1 MRGAVLALTA
11 GLMASAAVAAVP
23 GLEPGVSR
31 ELAQWR
37 AKHYRDVRYALAISV
52 TAGATKLAGTT
63 TVEVTLSPTVPD
75 LVLDWRTSPGAAP
88 VVQLR
93 VNGKRVKAKLEREH
107 LIVPARLLR
116 AGRNRIRLS
125 FESPIALSGSAVTRY
140 VDREDGAEY
149 VYTLFVPSEAS
160 SAFPCFDQPDLKAR
174 FSLELVVP
182 RAWTAVGNAPI
193 KATEDVSSGQRRFR
207 FAATPPIS
215 TYLFAFAAGPFAEVQ
230 VPASPQSTPAG
241 RKTARA
247 RQAAKGRAGS
257 PAKEKAAETRLFVR
271 KSQLARARTEA
282 PEVLRLNRESM
293 RWFERYFN
301 SRFPF
306 PKYDLVLV
314 PEFAYGGMEHAGAT
328 FLREEAVL
336 FPSAPN
342 ETDILAR
349 AQLLF
354 HETSHQWFGDLVTMR
369 WFDDLWLKEGFAN
382 FMAAKAAEVLLPG
395 QAVWNAF
402 HALKTAA
409 YRTDVTEGTTPIYRP
424 LPNLSSAKSAY
435 GNIVYGKAPAVL
447 RQAEFYVGDAAFRR
461 AVRRF
466 VKKHAYAAAD
476 WSDLVAA
483 LEGAS
488 GRDLKRWAQAW
499 VKRRGMPE
507 VRLSWDT
514 DREGRP
520 KNVAVEQRDV
530 LGEGR
535 AWPMKLRVF
544 ALSESGLPRSADA
557 LLRSASTSVRAID
570 GMPEIDFAFANF
582 GDYGYGR
589 FLLDP
594 MSRDAVLARPEIV
607 QGDLLRA
614 LVFGSLWESVR
625 DAELAPL
632 AYLDLV
638 VRVAPVERDPVT
650 LAGLLQRAQVAFL
663 HYASDPQ
670 RDAVA
675 EPFEQLLA
683 EGMLHA
689 DTPGRRITFLRTLTA
704 SAWSESGRSRLESLL
719 ADTLEIPGVK
729 LSSRDRF
736 RVIARLL
743 ALDDPE
749 AKELLSAQ
757 IAADSGDDGRRYAFA
772 AAAAERSAEAKH
784 AYFERFFNE
793 QGLTES
799 WIDAARGPL
808 NAVEHAELT
817 QPYLDLA
824 LAALPEFKRTRKIFF
839 VNNWLAA
846 FIGGQVDAA
855 ALEQVQ
861 SFAGQPELDSD
872 LKLQLLEA
880 MDGLARTVKIRA
892 RFARLLP

>member
-1 MRGAVLALTA
+1 
-11 GLMASAAVAAVP
+11 MAHAAVAAP
-23 GLEPGVSR
+23 ALEPGVSR

-37 AKHYRDVRYALAISV
+37 AKTYRDVRYALAISV
-52 TAGATKLAGTT
+52 AAGATKLAGTAKI
-63 TVEVTLSPTVPD
+63 EVTLPRRAPD
-75 LVLDWRTSPGAAP
+75 LVLDWRPLSGAAR
-88 VVQLR
+88 VGQLR
-93 VNGKRVKAKLEREH
+93 VNGKPAKAKLEQEH

-116 AGRNRIRLS
+116 AGRNRVTFS

-140 VDREDGAEY
+140 VDREDGSEY
-149 VYTLFVPSEAS
+149 VYTLFVPSDAS

-174 FSLELVVP
+174 FSLELVLP

-193 KATEDVSSGQRRFR
+193 AAIEDVSNSLRRFR

-215 TYLFAFAAGPFAEVQ
+215 TYLFAFAAGPFAEL
-230 VPASPQSTPAG
+230 TE
-241 RKTARA
+241 
-247 RQAAKGRAGS
+247 GS
-257 PAKEKAAETRLFVR
+257 RPTRLFVR

-282 PEVLRLNRESM
+282 PEVLRLNRESV
-293 RWFERYFN
+293 RWFERYFD

-354 HETSHQWFGDLVTMR
+354 HESSHQWFGDSVTMR

-382 FMAAKAAEVLLPG
+382 FMAAKAAEALLP
-395 QAVWNAF
+395 AHSVWNAF
-402 HALKTAA
+402 HALKSAA
-409 YRTDVTEGTTPIYRP
+409 YRTDVTQGTTPIYRP
-424 LPNLSSAKSAY
+424 LANLSAAKSAY
-435 GNIVYGKAPAVL
+435 GNIVYAKAPAVL
-447 RQAEFYVGDAAFRR
+447 RQAEFYVGARVFRR
-461 AVRRF
+461 AVRQF
-466 VKKHAYAAAD
+466 LKSHAYAAAD
-476 WSDLVAA
+476 WNDLVAA
-483 LEGAS
+483 LERAS
-488 GRDLKRWAQAW
+488 GRRLKGWAEAW

-507 VRLSWDT
+507 VRLAWDT

-520 KNVAVEQRDV
+520 RNVVLEQHNV
-530 LGEGR
+530 LNEGGT
-535 AWPMKLRVF
+535 WPMKLKVF
-544 ALSESGLPRSADA
+544 ALPESGLPRSADA
-557 LLRSASTSVRAID
+557 LLRGESARVRAID
-570 GMPEIDFAFANF
+570 GMPEIEFAFANS

-594 MSRDAVLARPEIV
+594 ASRDAVLARPEIV

-625 DAELAPL
+625 DAELSPL
-632 AYLDLV
+632 DYLDLV
-638 VRVAPVERDPVT
+638 VRVAPVERDAVT

-663 HYASDPQ
+663 HYVSDSQ
-670 RDAVA
+670 RDALA
-675 EPFEQLLA
+675 PRFEQLLA
-683 EGMLHA
+683 EGMLRA
-689 DTPGRRITFLRTLTA
+689 DTPGRRITFLRTFTA
-704 SAWSESGRSRLESLL
+704 SAWSEGGRSRLKSLL
-719 ADTLEIPGVK
+719 ANTLEIPGVK

-736 RVIARLL
+736 RAIARLL

-749 AKELLSAQ
+749 AQALLSEQ

-772 AAAAERSAEAKH
+772 AAAAERSAEAKRV
-784 AYFERFFNE
+784 YFERFFNE
-793 QGLTES
+793 QGLPES
-799 WIDAARGPL
+799 WIDAALGPF

-846 FIGGQVDAA
+846 FIGGQVDVA
-855 ALEQVQ
+855 ALEQVE
-861 SFAGQPELDSD
+861 SFARQPELEPD

>member
-11 GLMASAAVAAVP
+11 GLMANAALAVP

-37 AKHYRDVRYALAISV
+37 AKTYRDVRYALAISV
-52 TAGATKLAGTT
+52 TAGATKLAGTA
-63 TVEVTLSPTVPD
+63 TVEVTLGRSVPD
-75 LVLDWRTSPGAAP
+75 LVLDWRPSPGAP
-88 VVQLR
+88 GVGQLR
-93 VNGKRVKAKLEREH
+93 VNGKPAKAKLEREH

-116 AGRNRIRLS
+116 PGRNRITLS
-125 FESPIALSGSAVTRY
+125 FEAPIALSGSAVTRY
-140 VDREDGAEY
+140 VDREDGSEY
-149 VYTLFVPSEAS
+149 VYTLFVPSDAS

-174 FSLELVVP
+174 FRLELVLP
-182 RAWTAVGNAPI
+182 RAWTAVGNAPVA
-193 KATEDVSSGQRRFR
+193 ATEDLPSGQRRFR
-207 FAATPPIS
+207 FAATAPIS
-215 TYLFAFAAGPFAEVQ
+215 TYLFAFAAGPFADVQ
-230 VPASPQSTPAG
+230 VPVPPQSSPAG
-241 RKTARA
+241 RKTARGQ
-247 RQAAKGRAGS
+247 QAAKGRARS
-257 PAKEKAAETRLFVR
+257 PAREKAVETRLFVR

-282 PEVLRLNRESM
+282 PEVLRLNRESV

-328 FLREEAVL
+328 FLREDAVL
-336 FPSAPN
+336 FPSTPN

-354 HETSHQWFGDLVTMR
+354 HETSHQWFGDSVTMR

-382 FMAAKAAEVLLPG
+382 FMAAKAAEALLPVHS
-395 QAVWNAF
+395 VWNAF

-409 YRTDVTEGTTPIYRP
+409 YRTDVTQGTTPIYRP
-424 LPNLSSAKSAY
+424 LSNLSGAKSAY

-447 RQAEFYVGDAAFRR
+447 RQAEFYVGASVFRR
-461 AVRRF
+461 AVRQF
-466 VKKHAYAAAD
+466 LKGHAYAAAD

-483 LEGAS
+483 LERAS
-488 GRDLKRWAQAW
+488 GRKLKRWAEAW

-507 VRLSWDT
+507 VRLAWDT
-514 DREGRP
+514 DRDGGP
-520 KNVAVEQRDV
+520 KNTALEQHNV
-530 LGEGR
+530 LNEGGT
-535 AWPMKLRVF
+535 WPMKLRVF
-544 ALSESGLPRSADA
+544 ALPESGLPRSADA
-557 LLRSASTSVRAID
+557 LLRGESASVREID

-582 GDYGYGR
+582 GVYGYGR

-594 MSRDAVLARPEIV
+594 ASREAVLARPEIV

-625 DAELAPL
+625 DAEIAPL

-670 RDAVA
+670 RDTAA
-675 EPFEQLLA
+675 ESFEQLLS

-689 DTPGRRITFLRTLTA
+689 DTPGRRITFLRTFTA
-704 SAWSESGRSRLESLL
+704 SAWSESARSRLKSLL
-719 ADTLEIPGVK
+719 ANTLEIPGVK

-736 RVIARLL
+736 RAIARLL

-749 AKELLSAQ
+749 AKNLLSAQ
-757 IAADSGDDGRRYAFA
+757 IAVDSGDDARRYAFS
-772 AAAAERSAEAKH
+772 AAAAERSAEAKR

-793 QGLTES
+793 QGLPES
-799 WIDAARGPL
+799 WIDAALGSF

-817 QPYLDLA
+817 SPTSISRSPPSSADRWT
-824 LAALPEFKRTRKIFF
+824 PPPWNK
-839 VNNWLAA
+839 W
-846 FIGGQVDAA
+846 
-855 ALEQVQ
+855 
-861 SFAGQPELDSD
+861 
-872 LKLQLLEA
+872 
-880 MDGLARTVKIRA
+880 RA
-892 RFARLLP
+892 SRASRSSTPT

>member
-37 AKHYRDVRYALAISV
+37 AKTYRDVRYALAISI
-52 TAGATKLAGTT
+52 TAGATKLVGTAT
-63 TVEVTLSPTVPD
+63 IEVTLPRSAPD
-75 LVLDWRTSPGAAP
+75 LVLDWRPSPGA
-88 VVQLR
+88 VRVGKLR
-93 VNGKRVKAKLEREH
+93 VNGRPAKAKLEQEH

-116 AGRNRIRLS
+116 AGRNRATLS

-140 VDREDGAEY
+140 VDREDGSEY
-149 VYTLFVPSEAS
+149 VYTLFVPSDAS

-174 FSLELVVP
+174 FSLELVLP

-193 KATEDVSSGQRRFR
+193 AATQDVSNSLRRFR

-215 TYLFAFAAGPFAEVQ
+215 TYLFAFAAGPFAELTESRG
-230 VPASPQSTPAG
+230 P
-241 RKTARA
+241 
-247 RQAAKGRAGS
+247 
-257 PAKEKAAETRLFVR
+257 TRLFVR

-282 PEVLRLNRESM
+282 PEVLRLNRESV
-293 RWFERYFN
+293 RWFERYFA

-328 FLREEAVL
+328 FLREDAVL
-336 FPSAPN
+336 FPSAPS

-354 HETSHQWFGDLVTMR
+354 HETSHQWFGDSVTMR

-382 FMAAKAAEVLLPG
+382 FMAAKAAEALLP
-395 QAVWNAF
+395 AHSVWNAF
-402 HALKTAA
+402 HSLKTAA
-409 YRTDVTEGTTPIYRP
+409 YRTDVTQGTTPIYRP
-424 LPNLSSAKSAY
+424 LSNLSAAKSAY
-435 GNIVYGKAPAVL
+435 GNIVYAKAPAVL
-447 RQAEFYVGDAAFRR
+447 RQAEFYVGASVFRR
-461 AVRRF
+461 AVRQF
-466 VKKHAYAAAD
+466 VKSHAYAAAD
-476 WSDLVAA
+476 WNDLVVA
-483 LEGAS
+483 LERAS
-488 GRDLKRWAQAW
+488 GRKLKRWAEAW

-507 VRLSWDT
+507 VRLAWDT

-520 KNVAVEQRDV
+520 RNAVLEQHNV
-530 LGEGR
+530 LNEGGT
-535 AWPMKLRVF
+535 WPMKLKVF
-544 ALSESGLPRSADA
+544 ALSESGLPRSADV
-557 LLRSASTSVRAID
+557 LLRGESARVRAID
-570 GMPEIDFAFANF
+570 GMPEIEFAFANS

-594 MSRDAVLARPEIV
+594 ASREAVLTRPEIV

-625 DAELAPL
+625 DAELSPL
-632 AYLDLV
+632 AYLDFV

-650 LAGLLQRAQVAFL
+650 LAALLQRAQVAFL
-663 HYASDPQ
+663 HYVSDSQ
-670 RDAVA
+670 RDALA
-675 EPFEQLLA
+675 PRFEQLLA

-689 DTPGRRITFLRTLTA
+689 DTPGRRITFLRTFTA
-704 SAWSESGRSRLESLL
+704 SAWSESGRSQLKSLL
-719 ADTLEIPGVK
+719 ANALEIPGVK

-736 RVIARLL
+736 RAVTRLL
-743 ALDDPE
+743 ALDDPD

-772 AAAAERSAEAKH
+772 AAAAERSAEAKRV
-784 AYFERFFNE
+784 YFERFFNE
-793 QGLTES
+793 QGLPES
-799 WIDAARGPL
+799 WIEAALGPF

-817 QPYLDLA
+817 QPFLDLA

-846 FIGGQVDAA
+846 FIGGQLDVA
-855 ALEQVQ
+855 ALEQVE
-861 SFAGQPELDSD
+861 SFARQPELEPD

>member
-1 MRGAVLALTA
+1 MRGAVLALTV
-11 GLMASAAVAAVP
+11 GLMAHAAVAAP
-23 GLEPGVSR
+23 ALEPGVSR

-37 AKHYRDVRYALAISV
+37 AKTYRDVRYALAISV
-52 TAGATKLAGTT
+52 AAGATKLAGTAKI
-63 TVEVTLSPTVPD
+63 EVTLPRRAPD
-75 LVLDWRTSPGAAP
+75 LVLDWRPLSGAAR
-88 VVQLR
+88 VGQLR
-93 VNGKRVKAKLEREH
+93 VNGKPAKAKLAQEH
-107 LIVPARLLR
+107 LIVPARLLH
-116 AGRNRIRLS
+116 AGRNRVTFS

-140 VDREDGAEY
+140 VDREDGSEY
-149 VYTLFVPSEAS
+149 VYTLFVPSDAS

-174 FSLELVVP
+174 FSLELVLP

-193 KATEDVSSGQRRFR
+193 AAIEDVSNSLRRFR

-215 TYLFAFAAGPFAEVQ
+215 TYLFAFAAGPFAELTESSR
-230 VPASPQSTPAG
+230 P
-241 RKTARA
+241 
-247 RQAAKGRAGS
+247 
-257 PAKEKAAETRLFVR
+257 TRLFVR

-282 PEVLRLNRESM
+282 PEVLRLNRESV
-293 RWFERYFN
+293 RWFERYFD

-328 FLREEAVL
+328 FLREDAVL

-354 HETSHQWFGDLVTMR
+354 HESSHQWFGDSVTMR

-382 FMAAKAAEVLLPG
+382 FMAAKAAEALLP
-395 QAVWNAF
+395 AHSVWNAF
-402 HALKTAA
+402 HALKSAA
-409 YRTDVTEGTTPIYRP
+409 YRTDVTQGTTPIYRP
-424 LPNLSSAKSAY
+424 LANLSAAKSAY
-435 GNIVYGKAPAVL
+435 GNIVYAKAPAVL
-447 RQAEFYVGDAAFRR
+447 RQAEFYVGARVFRR
-461 AVRRF
+461 AVRQF
-466 VKKHAYAAAD
+466 LKSHAYAAAD
-476 WSDLVAA
+476 WNDLVAA
-483 LEGAS
+483 LERAS
-488 GRDLKRWAQAW
+488 GRRLKGWAEAW

-507 VRLSWDT
+507 VRLAWDT

-520 KNVAVEQRDV
+520 RNVVLEQHNV
-530 LGEGR
+530 LNEGGT
-535 AWPMKLRVF
+535 WPMKLKVF
-544 ALSESGLPRSADA
+544 ALPESGLPRSADA
-557 LLRSASTSVRAID
+557 LLRGESARVRAID
-570 GMPEIDFAFANF
+570 GMPEIEFAFANS

-594 MSRDAVLARPEIV
+594 ASRDAVLARPEIV

-625 DAELAPL
+625 DAELSPL
-632 AYLDLV
+632 DYLDLV
-638 VRVAPVERDPVT
+638 VRVAPVERDAVT

-663 HYASDPQ
+663 HYVSDSQ
-670 RDAVA
+670 RDALA
-675 EPFEQLLA
+675 PRFEHLLA
-683 EGMLHA
+683 EGMLRA
-689 DTPGRRITFLRTLTA
+689 DTPGRRITFLRTFTA
-704 SAWSESGRSRLESLL
+704 SAWSEGGRSRLKSLL
-719 ADTLEIPGVK
+719 ANTLEIPGVK

-736 RVIARLL
+736 RAIARLL

-749 AKELLSAQ
+749 AQALLSEQ

-772 AAAAERSAEAKH
+772 AAAAERSAEAKRV
-784 AYFERFFNE
+784 YFERFFNE
-793 QGLTES
+793 QGLPES
-799 WIDAARGPL
+799 WIDAALGPF

-846 FIGGQVDAA
+846 FIGGQVDVA
-855 ALEQVQ
+855 ALEQVE
-861 SFAGQPELDSD
+861 SFARQPELEPD

>member
-11 GLMASAAVAAVP
+11 GLMANAAFAVP

-37 AKHYRDVRYALAISV
+37 AKTYRDVRYALAISV
-52 TAGATKLAGTT
+52 TAGATKLAGTA
-63 TVEVTLSPTVPD
+63 TVEVTLGRSVPD
-75 LVLDWRTSPGAAP
+75 LVLDWRPSPGAP
-88 VVQLR
+88 GVGQLR
-93 VNGKRVKAKLEREH
+93 VNGKPAKAKLEREH

-116 AGRNRIRLS
+116 AGRNRITLS

-140 VDREDGAEY
+140 LDREDGSEY
-149 VYTLFVPSEAS
+149 VYTLFVPSDAS
-160 SAFPCFDQPDLKAR
+160 TAFPCFDQPDLKAR
-174 FSLELVVP
+174 FRLELVLP

-193 KATEDVSSGQRRFR
+193 TATEDLSSGQRRIR
-207 FAATPPIS
+207 FAATAPIS

-230 VPASPQSTPAG
+230 VPVPPQSAPAG
-241 RKTARA
+241 KKRGRA
-247 RQAAKGRAGS
+247 QRAGS
-257 PAKEKAAETRLFVR
+257 PAGGKAVEIRLFVR
-271 KSQLARARTEA
+271 RSQLARARTEA
-282 PEVLRLNRESM
+282 PDVLRLNRASV

-336 FPSAPN
+336 FPSTPN
-342 ETDILAR
+342 ETDMLAR

-354 HETSHQWFGDLVTMR
+354 HETAHQWFGDSVTMR

-382 FMAAKAAEVLLPG
+382 FMAAKAAEALLP
-395 QAVWNAF
+395 AHSVWNAF
-402 HALKTAA
+402 HALKTGA
-409 YRTDVTEGTTPIYRP
+409 YRTDVTQGTTPIYRP
-424 LPNLSSAKSAY
+424 ISNLSGAKSAY

-447 RQAEFYVGDAAFRR
+447 RQAEFYVGAPVFRR
-461 AVRRF
+461 AVRQF
-466 VKKHAYAAAD
+466 LKGHAYAAAD

-483 LEGAS
+483 LERAS
-488 GRDLKRWAQAW
+488 GRKLKRWAEAW

-507 VRLSWDT
+507 VRLAWDT

-520 KNVAVEQRDV
+520 RNTVLEQHNV
-530 LGEGR
+530 LNEGGT
-535 AWPMKLRVF
+535 WPMKLRVF

-557 LLRSASTSVRAID
+557 LLRGESTSVRAID

-594 MSRDAVLARPEIV
+594 SSREAVLARPGIG

-625 DAELAPL
+625 DAELAPI

-663 HYASDPQ
+663 HYASDSQ
-670 RDAVA
+670 RDALA
-675 EPFEQLLA
+675 ERFEQLLV

-689 DTPGRRITFLRTLTA
+689 DTPGRRITFLRTFTA
-704 SAWSESGRSRLESLL
+704 SAWSEGGRSRLKSLL
-719 ADTLEIPGVK
+719 ANALEIPGVK

-743 ALDDPE
+743 ALDDPQ
-749 AKELLSAQ
+749 AKELLSVQ
-757 IAADSGDDGRRYAFA
+757 SAADSGDDGRRYAFA
-772 AAAAERSAEAKH
+772 AAAAERSADAKR

-793 QGLTES
+793 QGLPES
-799 WIDAARGPL
+799 WIDAALNPF
-808 NAVEHAELT
+808 NAVEHADLT

-839 VNNWLAA
+839 VNSWLAA

-855 ALEQVQ
+855 ALEQVE
-861 SFAGQPELDSD
+861 SFASQPELEPD

-892 RFARLLP
+892 RFARVLP

>member
-11 GLMASAAVAAVP
+11 GLMANAAAAVP

-37 AKHYRDVRYALAISV
+37 AKTYRDVRYALAISV
-52 TAGATKLAGTT
+52 TAGATKLAGTA
-63 TVEVTLSPTVPD
+63 TVEVTLGRSVPD
-75 LVLDWRTSPGAAP
+75 LVLDWRPSPGASG
-88 VVQLR
+88 VGQLR
-93 VNGKRVKAKLEREH
+93 VNGKPAKAKLEREH

-116 AGRNRIRLS
+116 PGRNRITLS

-140 VDREDGAEY
+140 VDREDGSEY
-149 VYTLFVPSEAS
+149 VYTLFVPSDAS

-174 FSLELVVP
+174 FSLELVLP
-182 RAWTAVGNAPI
+182 RAWIAVGNAPI
-193 KATEDVSSGQRRFR
+193 AATEDVSNNLRRFR

-230 VPASPQSTPAG
+230 VPASPQSSPAG
-241 RKTARA
+241 RKTAV
-247 RQAAKGRAGS
+247 
-257 PAKEKAAETRLFVR
+257 ETKLFVR

-282 PEVLRLNRESM
+282 PEVLRLNRESV
-293 RWFERYFN
+293 RWFERYFD

-336 FPSAPN
+336 FPSTPN
-342 ETDILAR
+342 ETDILSR

-354 HETSHQWFGDLVTMR
+354 HETSHQWFGDSVTMR

-382 FMAAKAAEVLLPG
+382 FMAAKAAEALLP
-395 QAVWNAF
+395 AHSVWNAF

-409 YRTDVTEGTTPIYRP
+409 YRTDVTQGTTPIYRP
-424 LPNLSSAKSAY
+424 LSNLSGAKSAY

-447 RQAEFYVGDAAFRR
+447 RQAEFYVGASVFRR
-461 AVRRF
+461 AVRQF
-466 VKKHAYAAAD
+466 LKGHAYAAAD

-483 LEGAS
+483 LERAS
-488 GRDLKRWAQAW
+488 GRKLKRWAEAW

-507 VRLSWDT
+507 VRLAWDT

-520 KNVAVEQRDV
+520 RNTVLEQHNV
-530 LGEGR
+530 LNEGGT
-535 AWPMKLRVF
+535 WPMKLRVF

-557 LLRSASTSVRAID
+557 LLRGESTSVRAID

-594 MSRDAVLARPEIV
+594 SSREAVLARPEIV

-625 DAELAPL
+625 DAELAPI

-663 HYASDPQ
+663 HYASDSQ
-670 RDAVA
+670 RDALA
-675 EPFEQLLA
+675 ERFEQLLV

-689 DTPGRRITFLRTLTA
+689 DTPGRRITFLRTFTA
-704 SAWSESGRSRLESLL
+704 SAWSENGRSRLKSLL
-719 ADTLEIPGVK
+719 ANTLEIPGVK

-736 RVIARLL
+736 RAIARLL

-772 AAAAERSAEAKH
+772 AAAAERSAEAKR

-793 QGLTES
+793 QGLPES
-799 WIDAARGPL
+799 WIDAALGPF

-846 FIGGQVDAA
+846 FVGGQLDAA
-855 ALEQVQ
+855 ALEQVE
-861 SFAGQPELDSD
+861 SFASQPELEPD